1 MPSSKLVPSKWLS
14 FFTGT
19 PNNLPAFQMPVQLC
33 EADDAQC
40 EAGDAARLM
49 LCVPP
54 LHSGETGASRQNE
67 QISDLVGKSQERC
80 QTGNFLKGCFL
91 DDSKYWIVA
100 HVNPFQLLKVEYGL
114 VDSTPSNSKSTLRFV
129 YDLSQFQ
136 AALVMVEVKFHLHVR
151 Y

>member
-1 MPSSKLVPSKWLS
+1 MTTPQQIVV

-19 PNNLPAFQMPVQLC
+19 PNDLPAFQMPVQLC

-67 QISDLVGKSQERC
+67 QISDLVGKRRKVSNWKSPQRM
-80 QTGNFLKGCFL
+80 FLG
-91 DDSKYWIVA
+91 
-100 HVNPFQLLKVEYGL
+100 
-114 VDSTPSNSKSTLRFV
+114 
-129 YDLSQFQ
+129 
-136 AALVMVEVKFHLHVR
+136 
-151 Y
+151 